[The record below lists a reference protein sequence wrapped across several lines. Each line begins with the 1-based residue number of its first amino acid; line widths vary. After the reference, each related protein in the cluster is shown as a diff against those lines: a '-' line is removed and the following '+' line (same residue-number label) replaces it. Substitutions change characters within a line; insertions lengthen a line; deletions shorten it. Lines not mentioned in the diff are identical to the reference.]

1 MNTQGVNLFDLGSL
15 VSSMD
20 LNMWPYSNCWDRSTN
35 PFSPISPFGAKPAK
49 QIFSSFFTGWVAN
62 SISVKQAD
70 PTNTIKI
77 SVDSGVSGNT
87 DDSLQINFLGR
98 APGTLG
104 L

>member
-1 MNTQGVNLFDLGSL
+1 
-15 VSSMD
+15 MD

-35 PFSPISPFGAKPAK
+35 PFYPINPPLVAKTDQ

-62 SISVKQAD
+62 SNSVKQAD

-77 SVDSGVSGNT
+77 SVDSRASGNI
-87 DDSLQINFLGR
+87 DDSLQINFLGL

>member
-1 MNTQGVNLFDLGSL
+1 
-15 VSSMD
+15 MD

-62 SISVKQAD
+62 SNSVKQAD
-70 PTNTIKI
+70 PTNAIKI
-77 SVDSGVSGNT
+77 SVNNGASGITDT
-87 DDSLQINFLGR
+87 DDSLQINFLGL

>member
-1 MNTQGVNLFDLGSL
+1 
-15 VSSMD
+15 
-20 LNMWPYSNCWDRSTN
+20 MWPYSNCWDRSTDPN
-35 PFSPISPFGAKPAK
+35 FPISPFGPKTAK

-77 SVDSGVSGNT
+77 SVDSGASGITDT
-87 DDSLQINFLGR
+87 DDSLQINFLGL